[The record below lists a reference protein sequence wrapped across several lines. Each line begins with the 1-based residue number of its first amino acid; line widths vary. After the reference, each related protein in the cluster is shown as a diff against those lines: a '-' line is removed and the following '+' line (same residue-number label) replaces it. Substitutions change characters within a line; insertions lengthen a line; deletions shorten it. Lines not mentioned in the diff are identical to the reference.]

1 MHFIVRWH
9 NWLTWNGIFNIFS
22 LACVCVMCAN
32 GKCEPFA
39 DSPLFPLD
47 CCRFSYIFLLHIA
60 ERNFRLAIFSSYERT
75 QHIHIH
81 YTKKINSIS
90 FVMFFFHLHLLRN
103 INLIICVRQNC
114 QIEDRRQHRTSFH
127 FTVAVY
133 LSVCFLLFAITNHH
147 VMGTLCYIA
156 LNVFVHN
163 ISDGWTSLFRSW
175 NLPTEVNKKSRT
187 QNQNWYAVQCAHWK
201 LCEKYGDCILFF
213 FFIRLCSYSSFKRNR
228 VGSRVWIW
236 NLCSHYWWSGHHGV

>member
-1 MHFIVRWH
+1 M
-9 NWLTWNGIFNIFS
+9 
-22 LACVCVMCAN
+22 
-32 GKCEPFA
+32 
-39 DSPLFPLD
+39 
-47 CCRFSYIFLLHIA
+47 
-60 ERNFRLAIFSSYERT
+60 
-75 QHIHIH
+75 
-81 YTKKINSIS
+81 
-90 FVMFFFHLHLLRN
+90 
-103 INLIICVRQNC
+103 NLIICVRQNC

-156 LNVFVHN
+156 LNVFVHVHY
-163 ISDGWTSLFRSW
+163 ISDGWTSLFLSW